1 MPDRA
6 LPAWQM
12 SLLLRAAEE
21 HNPEEHVFNVA
32 SRDYLGVP
40 ALPPPYVAPSR
51 WRSPPPG
58 PMALPPPDAAP
69 PPDGAPP
76 SQLMVRSGRRSSRC

>member
-12 SLLLRAAEE
+12 CSLLHAAEE
-21 HNPEEHVFNVA
+21 HNPEEHIFNVA

-40 ALPPPYVAPSR
+40 ALPPPYAAPS
-51 WRSPPPG
+51 
-58 PMALPPPDAAP
+58 
-69 PPDGAPP
+69 
-76 SQLMVRSGRRSSRC
+76 